1 MEEILSILESSTTW
15 VILAHEKPDGDTLGC
30 GSALFQRGMALGKRC
45 VWGGVDPFPR
55 NYLFLPFS
63 GSYSCFKSFPADEME
78 LDENCVIVVLDTSN
92 PQRSIEGVVSRG
104 ASFPIINIDHHADN
118 TRFGKI
124 NWIDDSAS
132 SVAEM
137 IFDLFSMAG
146 WDLAPGEAEALF
158 TAISTD
164 TGFFRFSCTTAK
176 TLETASA
183 LISRGADTSEI
194 FGKIFENR
202 SLGGIQL
209 WGAGLSRARL
219 FSKGRICMTFLK
231 NDDFPILDASRDESQ
246 DLVNML
252 LTVSGVFVAVLLQE
266 EDGYCRASIRTRN
279 PADAR
284 KIARIWGGGGHIRA
298 AGCKI
303 MGTLCEA
310 EKEFILRAGSIY
322 EDRFPDN

>member
-1 MEEILSILESSTTW
+1 
-15 VILAHEKPDGDTLGC
+15 
-30 GSALFQRGMALGKRC
+30 
-45 VWGGVDPFPR
+45 
-55 NYLFLPFS
+55 
-63 GSYSCFKSFPADEME
+63 ME

-92 PQRSIEGVVSRG
+92 PERSIEGVVSRE

-132 SVAEM
+132 SVGEM

-158 TAISTD
+158 AAISTD

-183 LISRGADTSEI
+183 LISSGADASLI
-194 FGKIFENR
+194 YGRIFENR
-202 SLGGIQL
+202 SLGGIHL

-231 NDDFPILDASRDESQ
+231 REDFSNLNAPRDESEN
-246 DLVNML
+246 LVNTL

-266 EDGYCRASIRTRN
+266 EDGFCRASIRTRD

-284 KIARIWGGGGHIRA
+284 EIARIWDGGGHIRA

-303 MGTLCEA
+303 RGTLSWA

-322 EDRFPDN
+322 EDRFPGN